1 LALNLLV
8 IKIKKLYLHTICAKL
23 INFGDMKSSE
33 KINKIKAVV
42 LYILQSFK
50 DGTDYI
56 KLFKL
61 MYFAQRMYLAK
72 YGRPIFEDSF
82 RARPLGPVPSLTY
95 KAVKTAESGDWSEV
109 TGRAMTSFIS
119 ALNID
124 GKKVSSKRKPD
135 MDYLAK
141 YEVECLNEVI
151 NEYKDIDSR
160 ALSKMS
166 HNDKAWRAVRKRM
179 RENEADDMYTIQDIA
194 RAGGASKEMMKY
206 IKEKQLIREALS

>member
-1 LALNLLV
+1 
-8 IKIKKLYLHTICAKL
+8 
-23 INFGDMKSSE
+23 MKSSE
-33 KINKIKAVV
+33 QINKIKAVV

-50 DGTDYI
+50 EGTDYI

-61 MYFAQRMYLAK
+61 MYFAQRGYIAK

-95 KAVKTAESGDWSEV
+95 KAVKTAESGDRSDV
-109 TGRAMTSFIS
+109 TGRAMNSFIS
-119 ALNID
+119 ALHIE
-124 GKKVSSKRKPD
+124 GQIVSSKRKPD

-141 YEVECLNEVI
+141 YEIECLDEVI
-151 NEYKDIDSR
+151 SDYKDVDSR
-160 ALSKMS
+160 SLSKLS

-179 RENEADDMYTIQDIA
+179 KLNEADDLYSILDIA

-206 IKEKQLIREALS
+206 IEEKQLIREALS